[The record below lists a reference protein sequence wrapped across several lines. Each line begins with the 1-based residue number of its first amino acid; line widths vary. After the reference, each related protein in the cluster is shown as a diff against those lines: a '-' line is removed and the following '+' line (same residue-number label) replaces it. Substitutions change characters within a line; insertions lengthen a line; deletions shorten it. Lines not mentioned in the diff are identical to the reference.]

1 MGPALGRGGAE
12 RRTSVFAGGKSLGPG
27 QFTCPGRSNP
37 ARRAPGG
44 ACPAGTDA
52 PPAVQEKA
60 IRYPGIPKRAQ
71 RSGSVGERRS
81 KGAFEEWPPGCSEKS
96 VLCDDAAMQDEAD

>member
-1 MGPALGRGGAE
+1 MPGAIH
-12 RRTSVFAGGKSLGPG
+12 LPG
-27 QFTCPGRSNP
+27 QIKSR
-37 ARRAPGG
+37 RRAPGG

>member
-1 MGPALGRGGAE
+1 MPGAIH
-12 RRTSVFAGGKSLGPG
+12 LPG
-27 QFTCPGRSNP
+27 QIKSR
-37 ARRAPGG
+37 PGG
-44 ACPAGTDA
+44 LPAGLPRRDGR

-96 VLCDDAAMQDEAD
+96 VLCDDAAMQDEADEPNM